1 MRNLL
6 LAIALA
12 GLMVL
17 LLRLVG
23 GRMGRNHHAAS
34 RIRLAHPPAM
44 VWAVIRNQQE
54 VATWWPEVRKVDR
67 LPDQVGQER
76 WRQTLG
82 NNFTMTLR
90 VAESVPQQRM
100 RTVIDAEPGAAFGGT
115 WICELWP
122 SGEGTEV
129 TITEDGWIANPF
141 FRVFARLMGHH
152 RTIDG
157 YLTALARRFAETAE
171 PTHLP

>member
-1 MRNLL
+1 
-6 LAIALA
+6 
-12 GLMVL
+12 
-17 LLRLVG
+17 
-23 GRMGRNHHAAS
+23 
-34 RIRLAHPPAM
+34 

-54 VATWWPEVRKVDR
+54 VASWWPEVKQVER

-82 NNFTMTLR
+82 HGLQMTLI
-90 VAESVPQQRM
+90 VAESAPPARM
-100 RTVIDAEPGAAFGGT
+100 RTVIDAAPGAPFGGA
-115 WICELWP
+115 WIFELSP
-122 SGEGTEV
+122 AGEGTEV
-129 TITEDGWIANPF
+129 KITEEGWVANSF

-157 YLTALARRFAETAE
+157 YLGSLARRFAESAE

>member
-1 MRNLL
+1 VRNLL
-6 LAIALA
+6 LSTALV
-12 GLMVL
+12 GLVVL
-17 LLRLVG
+17 LLRLIG
-23 GRMGRNHHAAS
+23 GRMPRSHHAKS
-34 RIRLAHPPAM
+34 RIVLAHPPAM

-54 VATWWPEVRKVDR
+54 LPTWYQEVKKVER

-82 NNFTMTLR
+82 NNFSMMLL
-90 VAESVPQQRM
+90 VAESVPQRRM
-100 RTVIDAEPGAAFGGT
+100 RTVIDAEPGSAFGGT
-115 WICELWP
+115 WIYELAP

-157 YLTALARRFAETAE
+157 YLSALARRFAESSA
-171 PTHLP
+171 PTQMS

>member
-6 LAIALA
+6 LGAALL
-12 GLMVL
+12 GLVVL
-17 LLRLVG
+17 LLRLIG
-23 GRMGRNHHAAS
+23 GRMPKSHHAAS
-34 RIRLAHPPAM
+34 RIVLAHPPAM
-44 VWAVIRNQQE
+44 VWAVIRNQQD
-54 VATWWPEVRKVDR
+54 VATWWPEVKKVDR
-67 LPDQVGQER
+67 LPDQVGRER

-82 NNFTMTLR
+82 NNFTMTLV
-90 VAESVPQQRM
+90 VAELVPQRRI

-115 WICELWP
+115 WIYELSP
-122 SGEGTEV
+122 AGEGTEV

-157 YLTALARRFAETAE
+157 YLTALARRFAESAE